1 MKSKKR
7 WDDNF
12 LSLKEIW
19 DKEMDTTEV
28 SICNDCLYYTKNGK
42 CKAFPKGIPEP
53 ILFNDVIH
61 NRVVF
66 GQKGDYIY
74 TRKSK

>member
-1 MKSKKR
+1 
-7 WDDNF
+7 
-12 LSLKEIW
+12 
-19 DKEMDTTEV
+19 MDTTEV